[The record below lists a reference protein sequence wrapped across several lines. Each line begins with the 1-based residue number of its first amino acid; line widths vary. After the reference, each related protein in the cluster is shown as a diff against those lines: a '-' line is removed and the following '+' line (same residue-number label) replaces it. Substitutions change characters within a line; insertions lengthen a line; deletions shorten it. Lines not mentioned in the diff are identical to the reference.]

1 MHHPHAL
8 SSFVRKEEFSQNP
21 GSITK
26 DRLGYTGM
34 TQNMD
39 MTAMAK
45 IFISN
50 SIINFKKW
58 Y

>member
-1 MHHPHAL
+1 MAANTL
-8 SSFVRKEEFSQNP
+8 NNENEIK
-21 GSITK
+21 SINT
-26 DRLGYTGM
+26 RM

-45 IFISN
+45 IFFSN

>member
-1 MHHPHAL
+1 MET
-8 SSFVRKEEFSQNP
+8 RKN
-21 GSITK
+21 ITDID
-26 DRLGYTGM
+26 DRNRAMM

-45 IFISN
+45 IFFSN
-50 SIINFKKW
+50 CIINFKKW